1 MAIKRYFAT
10 KDNTITNSF
19 KADLVTRGT
28 GSNMGQADIL
38 EVFSIYGQATTSSI
52 ELERF
57 IVQFNTTDINSD
69 RDDGLLPASGSL
81 KWYLKLFNA
90 RGSTTLPRDFTLNV
104 HPITATWEEG
114 FGLDMD
120 NYTDIT
126 YDVEG
131 SNWVKSAGN
140 TSWTSQGGAYLETPN
155 ATASF
160 PVGNEDMV
168 LDVTTMVED
177 WLGDAPTRNNYGFIV
192 KLPHAIESGSLSYYT
207 KKFFARGSEYFFKRP
222 VLEARW
228 DNRITD
234 NRGDFYLSSS
244 LVPAEENINTLYL
257 YNFVRGKL
265 RDIPGLGVNKHVYVS
280 LFSGTLDNTAPTAS
294 ALQLVVDGTHVKST
308 NNLVVTGGIV
318 STGIYSASVAFTGS
332 STMSKLFD
340 VWFTGSLHVSSAVE
354 ATLQFHTGSID
365 VEKFEGSSFSD
376 SSKYFINFT
385 NLQDGYYPK
394 QSARFRMFARKKGW
408 SPNIY
413 TVAQATVPTLTFESA
428 SYQIS
433 RVVDDYIVIP
443 YGTGSMYST
452 LLSYDVSGNYFDL
465 DMEMLEPGF
474 SYNINVSI
482 YDAAVGS
489 YIEQPYHFKF
499 KVNEYDY

>member
-340 VWFTGSLHVSSAVE
+340 VWFTGSL
-354 ATLQFHTGSID
+354 
-365 VEKFEGSSFSD
+365 
-376 SSKYFINFT
+376 
-385 NLQDGYYPK
+385 P
-394 QSARFRMFARKKGW
+394 
-408 SPNIY
+408 
-413 TVAQATVPTLTFESA
+413 
-428 SYQIS
+428 
-433 RVVDDYIVIP
+433 
-443 YGTGSMYST
+443 
-452 LLSYDVSGNYFDL
+452 
-465 DMEMLEPGF
+465 
-474 SYNINVSI
+474 
-482 YDAAVGS
+482 
-489 YIEQPYHFKF
+489 
-499 KVNEYDY
+499 